1 MLYVH
6 VYNRYDIFLNSGSR
20 RMTSTRNTGSS
31 PALSNQPE
39 TGDFTTNFAPKGD
52 MKLYLQ
58 VIASIIL
65 DDAEESWN

>member
-1 MLYVH
+1 
-6 VYNRYDIFLNSGSR
+6 
-20 RMTSTRNTGSS
+20 MTSTRNTGSS

-65 DDAEESWN
+65 DDAEENWN